1 MGRAWRA
8 WGCRFVFHTTTTT
21 TTATTARARCVRACV
36 RVHIYI
42 HIHKHMCA
50 LRGDDDDDDEA
61 RDARDADGARST
73 EGARAVRALTRCAR
87 ALRRAAMGE
96 DEDEDED
103 EKRVVCALSAMC
115 ARDEGIRV
123 KCAEDAREAMEAL
136 GARGRRASGK
146 MIGAAREVALCAR
159 ACAGDAC
166 GRVVVSVMRA
176 LERGVV
182 FLGGDDDEAWAR
194 AARDAI
200 AIGARHRL
208 SAARAAAVVAL
219 GAILEVGDRY
229 ALVAYFTGCDASC
242 SLSVNHFGALIRDRS
257 ASVRATFTRVLGR
270 CLADDDRVASRVLPY
285 VLTALCDDIDDVRVV
300 AEDVV
305 SNVIGMLKFE
315 ELVGQN
321 FGDMLEPALRELAA
335 HAGTGWYEDIAF
347 QTLRLIHTLIH
358 CAHGRVIQFVPN
370 IYESMHAVINHEQTE
385 ERAKREAKKTL
396 DALER
401 ACPDAAAVLS
411 QLNASN

>member
-1 MGRAWRA
+1 MAGSYSTRD
-8 WGCRFVFHTTTTT
+8 
-21 TTATTARARCVRACV
+21 ARARDAGETRAGVCI
-36 RVHIYI
+36 HIYDYA
-42 HIHKHMCA
+42 CA
-50 LRGDDDDDDEA
+50 LRGVDGYACMGGPSGARRGDDDDDD
-61 RDARDADGARST
+61 DADDADGAWST
-73 EGARAVRALTRCAR
+73 EVRTVRALTRWSR
-87 ALRRAAMGE
+87 ALRRAMGDDEE

-103 EKRVVCALSAMC
+103 EDEMRVVCALSASC

-123 KCAEDAREAMEAL
+123 QCAEDAREAMEAL
-136 GARGRRASGK
+136 GATGRASGK
-146 MIGAAREVALCAR
+146 TLGAREVAMCAR

-166 GRVVVSVMRA
+166 GCVVVSVMRA

-182 FLGGDDDEAWAR
+182 FLVGDDDEAWAR

-200 AIGARHRL
+200 AVGARHRL

-219 GAILEVGDRY
+219 GAALEVGDRY
-229 ALVAYFTGCDASC
+229 ALVSYFTGCDASC

-305 SNVIGMLKFE
+305 SNVIGTLKFE

-321 FGDMLEPALRELAA
+321 FGHMLEPALRELAV

-401 ACPDAAAVLS
+401 ACPDAAAVFS

>member
-1 MGRAWRA
+1 MG
-8 WGCRFVFHTTTTT
+8 GPSG
-21 TTATTARARCVRACV
+21 AR
-36 RVHIYI
+36 
-42 HIHKHMCA
+42 
-50 LRGDDDDDDEA
+50 RGDDAD
-61 RDARDADGARST
+61 DADGARST
-73 EGARAVRALTRCAR
+73 EVRTVRALTRWSR
-87 ALRRAAMGE
+87 ALRRAMGDDEEE

-103 EKRVVCALSAMC
+103 EMRVVCALSASC

-123 KCAEDAREAMEAL
+123 QCAEDAREAMEAL
-136 GARGRRASGK
+136 GATGRASGK
-146 MIGAAREVALCAR
+146 TLGAREVAMCAR

-182 FLGGDDDEAWAR
+182 FLVGDDDEAWAR

-200 AIGARHRL
+200 AVGARHRL

-219 GAILEVGDRY
+219 GAALEVGDRY

-285 VLTALCDDIDDVRVV
+285 VLTALCDDIDDVRIV

-305 SNVIGMLKFE
+305 SNVIGTLKFE

-370 IYESMHAVINHEQTE
+370 IYESMHAVISHEQTE

-396 DALER
+396 AALER
-401 ACPDAAAVLS
+401 ACPDAAAVFS
-411 QLNASN
+411 QVNASN

>member
-1 MGRAWRA
+1 MGGA
-8 WGCRFVFHTTTTT
+8 G
-21 TTATTARARCVRACV
+21 AR
-36 RVHIYI
+36 
-42 HIHKHMCA
+42 
-50 LRGDDDDDDEA
+50 RGDDAADAADAADDDDA
-61 RDARDADGARST
+61 VDGARST
-73 EGARAVRALTRCAR
+73 EVRAVRALTRCAR
-87 ALRRAAMGE
+87 ALRRAMGDDE

-103 EKRVVCALSAMC
+103 EKCVVRALSASC

-136 GARGRRASGK
+136 GATGRASGK
-146 MIGAAREVALCAR
+146 TLGAREVAMCAR

-166 GRVVVSVMRA
+166 GCVVVSVMRA

-182 FLGGDDDEAWAR
+182 FLVGDDDEAWAR

-200 AIGARHRL
+200 AVGARHRL

-219 GAILEVGDRY
+219 GAALEVGDRY

-305 SNVIGMLKFE
+305 SNVIGTLKFE

-347 QTLRLIHTLIH
+347 QTLRLIRTLIH
-358 CAHGRVIQFVPN
+358 CTHGRVIQFVPN